1 MTVVEFCLRKTQV
14 QELCVIREDGW
25 IVSTVWIDHEDLFAI
40 HPRFKNKKIKSDKWG
55 TLPITTDHGDTL
67 EIPCHHIDC

>member
-40 HPRFKNKKIKSDKWG
+40 HPRFKKK
-55 TLPITTDHGDTL
+55 
-67 EIPCHHIDC
+67 EN

>member
-14 QELCVIREDGW
+14 QGLCVIREDGW

-40 HPRFKNKKIKSDKWG
+40 HPCFKK
-55 TLPITTDHGDTL
+55 
-67 EIPCHHIDC
+67 

>member
-1 MTVVEFCLRKTQV
+1 MTVEEFCLRKTQA

-40 HPRFKNKKIKSDKWG
+40 HLVLKIRKLNLING
-55 TLPITTDHGDTL
+55 VFYLL
-67 EIPCHHIDC
+67 